1 MAALREVGTIAL
13 LLQSAA
19 SHHHGRCWNDV
30 AGCWLCWGGR
40 GAGLHCWEP
49 PMGSFL
55 AGTLAGRIFFPWEAL
70 VPWELF

>member
-1 MAALREVGTIAL
+1 MAALREVVTIAL

-19 SHHHGRCWNDV
+19 SHHHTMAV
-30 AGCWLCWGGR
+30 AGIMLLAYYG
-40 GAGLHCWEP
+40 GLHCWEP
-49 PMGSFL
+49 PMERVL